1 MAKKKSKRPAKSRP
15 SGKLRAGAFL
25 LDLDRRT
32 LTKGEADDSSLTPK
46 ECALLAAFISKP
58 GEVLTR
64 QFLMKE
70 IWDTDYMGDTRTLDV
85 HIRWLREKIEDD
97 PSAPA
102 YIQTVRGVGYC
113 FLLPKK

>member
-1 MAKKKSKRPAKSRP
+1 MAKKKSKRQVKARP
-15 SGKLRAGAFL
+15 SGRLRAGSFI

-32 LTKGEADDSSLTPK
+32 LIKGEADASLTPK
-46 ECALLAAFISKP
+46 ECALLAAFISKT

-85 HIRWLREKIEDD
+85 HIRWLREKIEDN
-97 PSAPA
+97 PSAPV
-102 YIQTVRGVGYC
+102 YIKTVRGVGYC
-113 FLLPKK
+113 FLLPKR